1 MIQLLQNTSP
11 QTANGL
17 QTTTVL
23 SILITGFMYHLLVIS
38 TYIFSSIIIII
49 SLLDIL
55 VKTKYWNLFAMNIS
69 SPVFTLISNNS
80 ASFVLLVYKLSYN
93 VISPTDLSNNFL
105 FLNNYEIL
113 FLWTSLRNF
122 HHYLDLTLFWL

>member
-11 QTANGL
+11 QIANGL

-23 SILITGFMYHLLVIS
+23 SILITGSMYHLLVIS

-55 VKTKYWNLFAMNIS
+55 VKTKCWNLFAMNIP

-105 FLNNYEIL
+105 SLNNYGIL

>member
-11 QTANGL
+11 QIANGL

-23 SILITGFMYHLLVIS
+23 SILITGSMYHLLVIS

>member
-11 QTANGL
+11 QISNGL

-23 SILITGFMYHLLVIS
+23 SILITESMYHLLVIS
-38 TYIFSSIIIII
+38 IYIFSSIIIII

-55 VKTKYWNLFAMNIS
+55 VKTKCWNLFAMNIP

-105 FLNNYEIL
+105 FLNNYGIL

>member
-1 MIQLLQNTSP
+1 MIQLLQNISP
-11 QTANGL
+11 QIANGL

-23 SILITGFMYHLLVIS
+23 SILITESMYHLLVIS
-38 TYIFSSIIIII
+38 IYIFSSIIIII

-69 SPVFTLISNNS
+69 GPVFTLISNNS

>member
-11 QTANGL
+11 QIANGL

-23 SILITGFMYHLLVIS
+23 SILITGSMYHLLVIS

-55 VKTKYWNLFAMNIS
+55 VKTKYWNLFAMNIP

-105 FLNNYEIL
+105 FLNNYGIL

>member
-11 QTANGL
+11 QIANGL

-23 SILITGFMYHLLVIS
+23 SILITESMYHLLVIS

-55 VKTKYWNLFAMNIS
+55 VKTKYWNLFAMNIP

-105 FLNNYEIL
+105 FLNNYGIL